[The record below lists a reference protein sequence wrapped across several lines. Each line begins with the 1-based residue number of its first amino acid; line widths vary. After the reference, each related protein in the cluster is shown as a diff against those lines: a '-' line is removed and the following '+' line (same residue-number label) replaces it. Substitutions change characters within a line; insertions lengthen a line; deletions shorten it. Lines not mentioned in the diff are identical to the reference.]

1 MNDSKTTSTSDDD
14 DDVVPLV
21 QALLVSI
28 DAEHVVDAIRT
39 EYGVIDEYNLDDS
52 EFSSESNNS
61 IFCCTTTELWV
72 EEDIPVTAEPNWSQD
87 NQQQQQ
93 QQQQRQDVDQQS
105 RTIGAW
111 ASFSVLGFLIG
122 GPSLSMIFGIGAA
135 FCSQQEEGVFAG
147 DVARAIGDVA
157 IFSRQKC
164 IHIDQKYSIVDKIA
178 NRAFTL
184 SRNCVDIVAKSINY
198 VLPDK
203 DDICRL
209 RQRRNESKRT

>member
-1 MNDSKTTSTSDDD
+1 MNDSKTTSDDD

-28 DAEHVVDAIRT
+28 DAEPVVDAIRT
-39 EYGVIDEYNLDDS
+39 EYRVIDEYNLDDS
-52 EFSSESNNS
+52 DFSSESNNS
-61 IFCCTTTELWV
+61 IFCCTTELLV

-87 NQQQQQ
+87 NQQQQ

-111 ASFSVLGFLIG
+111 ASFSVLGFLMG

-164 IHIDQKYSIVDKIA
+164 IHIDQKYSIVDNIA

>member
-1 MNDSKTTSTSDDD
+1 MNDNKTTSGDDDD

-21 QALLVSI
+21 QASLVSI
-28 DAEHVVDAIRT
+28 DAEHVVDGIRT
-39 EYGVIDEYNLDDS
+39 EYGVIDEYNLDDPDV
-52 EFSSESNNS
+52 SSESNNS
-61 IFCCTTTELWV
+61 TFCCTTELLV

-93 QQQQRQDVDQQS
+93 QQRQAVDQQS

-111 ASFSVLGFLIG
+111 ASFSVFGFLMG
-122 GPSLSMIFGIGAA
+122 GPSLSLIFGIGAA

-164 IHIDQKYSIVDKIA
+164 MHIDQKYSIVDKIA

>member
-1 MNDSKTTSTSDDD
+1 MNDSKTTSDDD

-21 QALLVSI
+21 QASLVSI
-28 DAEHVVDAIRT
+28 DAEPVVDAIRT
-39 EYGVIDEYNLDDS
+39 EYRVIDEFNLDDS
-52 EFSSESNNS
+52 DFSSESNNS
-61 IFCCTTTELWV
+61 IFCCTTELLV

-87 NQQQQQ
+87 NQQQQ

-111 ASFSVLGFLIG
+111 ASFSVLGFLMG

-164 IHIDQKYSIVDKIA
+164 IHIDQKYSIVDNIA

-184 SRNCVDIVAKSINY
+184 SRNCLDIVAKSINY

>member
-1 MNDSKTTSTSDDD
+1 MNDSKTTSDDD

-21 QALLVSI
+21 QASLVSI
-28 DAEHVVDAIRT
+28 DAEPVVDAIRT
-39 EYGVIDEYNLDDS
+39 EYRVIDEYNLDDS
-52 EFSSESNNS
+52 DFSSESNNS
-61 IFCCTTTELWV
+61 IFCCTTELLV

-87 NQQQQQ
+87 NQQQQ

-111 ASFSVLGFLIG
+111 ASFSVLGFLMG

-164 IHIDQKYSIVDKIA
+164 MHIDQKYSIVDKIA

>member
-1 MNDSKTTSTSDDD
+1 MNDSKTTSDDD

-21 QALLVSI
+21 QASLVSI
-28 DAEHVVDAIRT
+28 DAEPVVDAIRT

-52 EFSSESNNS
+52 DFSSESNNS
-61 IFCCTTTELWV
+61 IFCCTTELLV

-87 NQQQQQ
+87 NQQQQ

-111 ASFSVLGFLIG
+111 ASFSVLGFLMG

-164 IHIDQKYSIVDKIA
+164 IHIDQKYSIVDNIA

-184 SRNCVDIVAKSINY
+184 SRNCLDIVANSITY

>member
-1 MNDSKTTSTSDDD
+1 MNDSKTTSDDD

-21 QALLVSI
+21 QASLVSI
-28 DAEHVVDAIRT
+28 DAEPVVDAIRT
-39 EYGVIDEYNLDDS
+39 EYRVIDEYNLDDPDV
-52 EFSSESNNS
+52 SSESNNS
-61 IFCCTTTELWV
+61 TFCCTTELLV

-87 NQQQQQ
+87 NQQQQ

-111 ASFSVLGFLIG
+111 ASFSVLGFLMG

-164 IHIDQKYSIVDKIA
+164 IHIDQKYSIVDNIA